1 MKIQSQLMDRV
12 PTSATLG
19 MAEIARR
26 VEAQGKKLVHFE
38 LGEPDFT
45 TAQNI
50 IDAAHR
56 FMEKGLTHY
65 ASSRGEQP
73 LLEAIARHEAEFGIH
88 CDPSKNIIVVPG
100 SKFAIYALLRATIDP
115 GDEVIVLTP
124 SWPSYT
130 DMVGVIGGRPVPVAL
145 TESLSLDEEALKKA
159 VSPKTR
165 MIMVNSPNNP
175 TGAVFNTEEFR
186 LLRDLAV
193 DGDFLVMSDE
203 IYKMMTYDGCKHI
216 SMASLPDMADRTV
229 VVDGFSKT
237 YAMTG
242 WRLGYA
248 IGNEK
253 IISNMV
259 KIQMNSTTCAV
270 SFIQYAAVEALN
282 GPQDSVH
289 RMLDEYARRRNTAIS
304 LINDV
309 PNIKCV
315 EPKGAFYLFPD
326 VSSYGVPDTEIAKGL
341 LENGVSLT
349 PGTPFGPGGRGHI
362 RISYATGTDNIVEG
376 MRRMKSY
383 FASL

>member
-1 MKIQSQLMDRV
+1 MKIQSQLMDHV

-45 TAQNI
+45 TSQNI
-50 IDAAHR
+50 IDAAHWS
-56 FMEKGLTHY
+56 MEKGLTHY

-73 LLEAIARHEAEFGIH
+73 LLEAIARHEAEFGVD

-130 DMVGVIGGRPVPVAL
+130 DMVGVIGGRSVPVAL
-145 TESLSLDEEALKKA
+145 TESLNLDEEALKRA
-159 VSPKTR
+159 ITPRTR
-165 MIMVNSPNNP
+165 MLMINSPNNP
-175 TGAVFNTEEFR
+175 TGAVFSARELK

-193 DGDFLVMSDE
+193 DDDFLVMSDE
-203 IYKMMTYDGCKHI
+203 IYKMMTYDAAKHI
-216 SMASLPDMADRTV
+216 SMASLPGMADRTV

-242 WRLGYA
+242 WRIGYA
-248 IGNEK
+248 VGNEK

-270 SFIQYAAVEALN
+270 SFIQYAAVEALD

-289 RMLDEYARRRNTAIS
+289 TMLMEYARRRKTAIS
-304 LINDV
+304 LVNDL
-309 PNIKCV
+309 PNVKCV

-326 VSSYGVPDTEIAKGL
+326 VSSYGISDMEIAKGL

-349 PGTPFGPGGRGHI
+349 PGTPFGLGGKGHI
-362 RISYATGTDNIVEG
+362 RISYATGMDRIVEG
-376 MRRMKSY
+376 MRRIKSY
-383 FASL
+383 FESL